1 MRYLVT
7 GGLGFIGSHVVDA
20 LLFQGHD
27 VTVVDN
33 LESLKSQRPKT
44 AENIKRRLESSPL
57 YEFVDADITDPE
69 ALSTLLPGEYD
80 VVIHLA
86 ALAGVRDSIYRANE
100 FYEVNVMGTHN
111 ILELSR
117 AIWKPR
123 HLVFGSSSSVY
134 GTNPRTPWKE
144 SDHDLQPISPYAAS
158 KLAGE
163 AMCRVY
169 SMIHGMEI
177 TALRFFTVYGPRQRR
192 DLAIHKFAERIRLG
206 MDIPIY
212 GGMESRRDY
221 TFIDDVVAGI
231 LLAARRKKGMPF
243 EIINIG
249 TGESHTLRDL
259 VTRLTQAMGTDAK
272 LNVMSYQKGDVPRTQ
287 ADRSKCEMLLGWA
300 PNTPLTAGIQS
311 FVEWF
316 RKDFQ

>member
-1 MRYLVT
+1 MKYLVT

-20 LLFQGHD
+20 LLDQGQH

-44 AENIKRRLESSPL
+44 AETLKRCFESSPN
-57 YEFVDADITDPE
+57 YEFVNADITDAE
-69 ALSTLLPGEYD
+69 ALATLLPGEYD

-86 ALAGVRDSIYRANE
+86 ALAGVRDSIHRANE

-111 ILELSR
+111 ILEISR
-117 AIWKPR
+117 TVWKPS

-144 SDHDLQPISPYAAS
+144 SDTDLQPISPYAAS

-169 SMIHGMEI
+169 STIHGMSI

-192 DLAIHKFAERIRLG
+192 DLAIHKFAECIRLG
-206 MDIPIY
+206 REIPIY
-212 GGMESRRDY
+212 GGMESSRDY
-221 TFIDDVVAGI
+221 TFIDDVVTGI
-231 LLAARRKKGMPF
+231 LLAAKRKGMPF

-249 TGESHTLRDL
+249 TGESHTLYDL
-259 VTRLTQAMGTDAK
+259 VTALSRAMGADVK
-272 LNVMSYQKGDVPRTQ
+272 LHLMDRQKGDVTRTK
-287 ADRSKCEMLLGWA
+287 ADQTKCEMLLGWA
-300 PNTPLTAGIQS
+300 PETRLTDGIQS

-316 RKDFQ
+316 KEDFE